1 MVDSRRFAVVAV
13 VGLVAL
19 AGCGSFLPTGTGGEP
34 TGRATDPVATDPPA
48 SSTPTVGDSGTPP
61 GRTHTARSTAAPTRT
76 LSVMPTPRAHP
87 WAGSVVAVAVA
98 NELPGNRTVRGAVRE
113 ALAAWNGTRV
123 TGGTVRFR
131 LVASETNADFVLT
144 VTPRVDTCDGETATA
159 RAGFEYCMPRLTVA
173 DASGETRT
181 GRVSGAYDTA
191 TLTSVLQGAFAV
203 PLDRNAADAP
213 DYPPAQYRYD
223 DPWPASSPVVVNVS
237 TPGNRSRDIAPLVRE
252 AVAWWADRP
261 ASERDYAADFVVR
274 PNASNADVEV
284 VLVEKVER
292 CGVEEGADIAG
303 CAPLFGPQTLADGS
317 ATVRVEAGYV
327 DASTLA
333 VLKHEFGHVYG
344 REHGETPTDV
354 MRPKTSLTR
363 WPVTN
368 ATDRPF
374 PWNRTDLS
382 VYVDA
387 RGDTDAGA
395 VWADVEPAFDYFERG
410 ADGWLERN
418 VTFTRTTN
426 RSEADIVIRATD
438 ESACGFEN
446 GGVCDIRQ
454 FGRNLDSDPAL
465 EYYAF
470 SNFTLTVTDDR
481 KRAWFVGYAV
491 AFALGST
498 DASEHPEPLQDVDN
512 ADERWWE

>member
-1 MVDSRRFAVVAV
+1 MVATRQFAVVSV
-13 VGLVAL
+13 VGLVVL
-19 AGCGSFLPTGTGGEP
+19 AGCGGLLPAGDSNTGSEP
-34 TGRATDPVATDPPA
+34 TERATDLAA
-48 SSTPTVGDSGTPP
+48 TPTATAGDSGTSPV
-61 GRTHTARSTAAPTRT
+61 GTSTARSTDSSAGTSSAT
-76 LSVMPTPRAHP
+76 PTPRAHP
-87 WAGSVVAVAVA
+87 WADRVVAVAVA
-98 NELPGNRTVRGAVRE
+98 NELPGNRSVSAAVRD
-113 ALAAWNGTRV
+113 AIAAWNGTRV

-131 LVASETNADFVLT
+131 LVEPETDADFVLT
-144 VTPRVDTCDGETATA
+144 VTPRVDACDGRAATT
-159 RAGFEYCMPRLTVA
+159 RSGFEYCMPRLSV
-173 DASGETRT
+173 DDPSGETRT
-181 GRVSGAYDTA
+181 GRVSGAYDAA
-191 TLTSVLQGAFAV
+191 TLTSVVQGAFAL
-203 PLDRNAADAP
+203 PMDRDAEDAP
-213 DYPPAQYRYD
+213 DYPPERYTYD

-237 TPGNRSRDIAPLVRE
+237 TPGNRSRDITPLVRE
-252 AVAWWADRP
+252 AITWWDDRP
-261 ASERDYAADFVVR
+261 ASDRDYATDFVVR

-284 VLVEKVER
+284 VLVEKTEQ
-292 CGVEEGADIAG
+292 CGVEDRAEIAG
-303 CAPLFGPQTLADGS
+303 CAPLFGPQTLAEGP

-344 REHGETPTDV
+344 REHGDTPTDV

-368 ATDRPF
+368 ATDREF
-374 PWNRTDLS
+374 PWNETDLS

-387 RGDTDAGA
+387 QGDTRPGA

-418 VTFTRTTN
+418 VTFSRTTN
-426 RSEADIVIRATD
+426 RSEADIVVRTTD

-446 GGVCDIRQ
+446 GGLCDTRQ
-454 FGRNLDSDPAL
+454 FGRDLDSDPAL

-481 KRAWFVGYAV
+481 KRAWFAGYAV
-491 AFALGST
+491 AFALGSA
-498 DASEHPEPLQDVDN
+498 DAGEHPDPLQDVDN